1 MGIPAHPKFTKKE
14 KVFAEVLEIC
24 KNIFMYTQKFSDQI
38 REKVSESWETVKYEV
53 LFRKQEAV
61 NALNILVIALSS
73 IYFLDYIDVS
83 LIQLFKEEH
92 YLRKS

>member
-1 MGIPAHPKFTKKE
+1 
-14 KVFAEVLEIC
+14 
-24 KNIFMYTQKFSDQI
+24 MYTQKFSYQI
-38 REKVSESWETVKYEV
+38 GEKVSESWQTVKYEI

-83 LIQLFKEEH
+83 LIQVFKEE
-92 YLRKS
+92 R

>member
-1 MGIPAHPKFTKKE
+1 
-14 KVFAEVLEIC
+14 
-24 KNIFMYTQKFSDQI
+24 MYTQKFYYKIGD
-38 REKVSESWETVKYEV
+38 KVSESWQTVKYEI

>member
-1 MGIPAHPKFTKKE
+1 
-14 KVFAEVLEIC
+14 
-24 KNIFMYTQKFSDQI
+24 MYTQKFYYKI
-38 REKVSESWETVKYEV
+38 GEKVSESWQTVKYEI

>member
-1 MGIPAHPKFTKKE
+1 
-14 KVFAEVLEIC
+14 
-24 KNIFMYTQKFSDQI
+24 MYNQKFSYQI
-38 REKVSESWETVKYEV
+38 EEKVSKSWQTVKYKI
-53 LFRKQEAV
+53 LFRQQEAV

-92 YLRKS
+92 

>member
-1 MGIPAHPKFTKKE
+1 
-14 KVFAEVLEIC
+14 
-24 KNIFMYTQKFSDQI
+24 MYTQKFSAQI
-38 REKVSESWETVKYEV
+38 GEKVSESWQTVKYEV
-53 LFRKQEAV
+53 LFRKQKAV
-61 NALNILVIALSS
+61 NALKILVIALSS

>member
-1 MGIPAHPKFTKKE
+1 
-14 KVFAEVLEIC
+14 
-24 KNIFMYTQKFSDQI
+24 MYTQKFYYQI
-38 REKVSESWETVKYEV
+38 GEKVSESWQTVKYEI

-83 LIQLFKEEH
+83 LIQVFKEE
-92 YLRKS
+92 R